1 MASTSPSVAQSA
13 PVRQQTTDI
22 RLTGIRPDDMISGS
36 YLQKIIEGIGETLAD
51 NGGRMGKVELV
62 TA

>member
-1 MASTSPSVAQSA
+1 
-13 PVRQQTTDI
+13 
-22 RLTGIRPDDMISGS
+22 MISGS

-51 NGGRMGKVELV
+51 NGGRMGRVELV